1 MPPKPETLLALSH
14 SAGSGE
20 SLGVLG
26 GTALLEPSRQ
36 NLPPEK
42 QGAANATALVRWQ
55 CVIALTK
62 EPVRRPPMGAAYFA
76 SKRE

>member
-14 SAGSGE
+14 SAGRGE

-26 GTALLEPSRQ
+26 AAALLERSRQ
-36 NLPPEK
+36 NLPSRM
-42 QGAANATALVRWQ
+42 QGAANATTL
-55 CVIALTK
+55 
-62 EPVRRPPMGAAYFA
+62 VRRPLMGAAYFA

>member
-14 SAGSGE
+14 STGRGE

-26 GTALLEPSRQ
+26 GTALLERSRQ
-36 NLPPEK
+36 NLPPET
-42 QGAANATALVRWQ
+42 QGAANATTL
-55 CVIALTK
+55 
-62 EPVRRPPMGAAYFA
+62 VRRPLMGAAYFA